1 VQQRTPQAAVGRE
14 RCEDMQRST
23 RPKCASSGLPKKKE
37 RWRKEK
43 EDPSDRKGRVQ
54 SRVMGGSAKYV
65 QGGGGVAFGQRQ
77 KHGTEKAIR
86 AIRNDSG
93 RRETVSRTIGV
104 KLAWNACQGRL
115 PLRREGLTGKVEG
128 ERQNSVCNKH
138 IHGCR
143 VAVQKGKVCGGC
155 SPPAERL
162 LGCECQHGGR
172 QNSHMGRKW
181 YVHGEIL
188 EGTGRWE
195 HRTIGEELLSV
206 LAMRLKA

>member
-1 VQQRTPQAAVGRE
+1 
-14 RCEDMQRST
+14 
-23 RPKCASSGLPKKKE
+23 
-37 RWRKEK
+37 
-43 EDPSDRKGRVQ
+43 
-54 SRVMGGSAKYV
+54 
-65 QGGGGVAFGQRQ
+65 VAFGQRQ

-115 PLRREGLTGKVEG
+115 PLRREGLAGNKSPTNSWYSRRVRRESARIPSATNTYMDAGWPCRR
-128 ERQNSVCNKH
+128 ERS
-138 IHGCR
+138 
-143 VAVQKGKVCGGC
+143 VAVV
-155 SPPAERL
+155 RL
-162 LGCECQHGGR
+162 QLKDCLVASVSMEGAKTATWAVNGT
-172 QNSHMGRKW
+172 
-181 YVHGEIL
+181 YGEIL